1 MVTASQLFQLDATH
15 AGQRLDKVLAG
26 LMDVGRRHVRT
37 LFAAGCVRVDSRR
50 AAPGQACQPGQRVEV
65 LELPRAESEN
75 EFSLDIV
82 SATDAL
88 VVVDKPAGQPSVP
101 LPHRQG
107 NSLAEALLA
116 RFPEMAQVGY
126 RASEAGLLH
135 RLDTQTSG
143 LLLAARTR
151 PAFEELRRGLQAGKL
166 HKRYHVIV
174 PTRAQPPPRVIDVP
188 LKPHP
193 GSRRRVSVCRPG
205 DTGGKSAR
213 TEIELLQRG
222 EEWSLL
228 DVSVAHAY
236 RHQIRV
242 HLAHVGLPL
251 AGDTLY
257 GGSSV
262 TALGVRHALHAH
274 HIAWSG
280 GHEVPAFS
288 SESPLPRSFA
298 RVLQAH

>member
-1 MVTASQLFQLDATH
+1 MVTPSQRFQLDTTH
-15 AGQRLDKVLAG
+15 AGQRLDKVLAS
-26 LMDVGRRHVRT
+26 LMNVGRRHVRA
-37 LFAAGCVRVDSRR
+37 LFAADCVRVDSQH
-50 AAPGQACQPGQRVEV
+50 AAPSHACQPGQRVDV

-75 EFSLDIV
+75 EFSLRIV
-82 SATDAL
+82 SMTDAL

-116 RFPEMAQVGY
+116 RFGEMAQVGY
-126 RASEAGLLH
+126 RESEAGLLH

-151 PAFEELRRGLQAGKL
+151 PAFEELRQGLQAGKL

-174 PTRAQPPPRVIDVP
+174 PTRAETPPRVIDVP
-188 LKPHP
+188 LRPHP
-193 GSRRRVSVCRPG
+193 GSRRRVSVCRAG
-205 DTGGKSAR
+205 ETGKNAR

-222 EEWSLL
+222 DEWSLL

-262 TALGVRHALHAH
+262 AALGVRHALHAH

-288 SESPLPRSFA
+288 SESPLPQSFV
-298 RVLQAH
+298 RLLG